1 MSSDEGPPLDVRVA
15 ILLGKPSFRRRLEAY
30 YSVVSPD
37 VLTENERDK
46 AHSWSSRFEQIWAK
60 FGGSVEGESRLGK
73 KLSQKY
79 GTSLRFAEAADA
91 SSSSSAQEQGP
102 GATGFVNPESFY
114 DVDDDQ
120 QGSGIISFTSAH
132 FDARALLSASTT
144 IEFVS
149 QVNNL
154 DVRYGCVFNL
164 VDLPVLDRVD
174 QFRSF
179 LPSDDPMHIE
189 LVQASTRSKAS
200 GIAAK
205 VDSSKKGPTPPR
217 CYADIVEATTAF
229 LTPASSSPTQDRI
242 PAGPTAVLYRLF
254 IQQASDKSRAR
265 ARVRVLVRYANG
277 IRGTLTGYLMAY
289 DKHFNMLLR
298 DVEEVYTPAP
308 AANSNLE
315 PTDAL
320 DVLSNMEVELERRR
334 SALSG
339 GKRPKWTVRRRHL
352 PQIMVRGDIVVL
364 VYPAESEQSAWLV
377 PDGAATLAPA
387 ESQPGNSDQGLPP
400 LLLQSRYRTTSL
412 RTNLPINER
421 IGSSLSIVHAS
432 SNFAPTPQRKAAREN
447 YPRRER

>member
-1 MSSDEGPPLDVRVA
+1 LDVRVA

-37 VLTENERDK
+37 VLTENEHDK
-46 AHSWSSRFEQIWAK
+46 ANSWSSRFEQIWSK

-91 SSSSSAQEQGP
+91 ASSRAVGRPQEHDLK
-102 GATGFVNPESFY
+102 ATGFVNPESFY

-132 FDARALLSASTT
+132 FDARALLSASTA
-144 IEFVS
+144 IELVS

-154 DVRYGCVFNL
+154 DVRYGCAFNL

-189 LVQASTRSKAS
+189 LVQASTRSKVS

-242 PAGPTAVLYRLF
+242 PSGPTAVLYRLF

-277 IRGTLTGYLMAY
+277 IRGTLTGYLVSY

-298 DVEEVYTPAP
+298 DVEEVYSPAP

-315 PTDAL
+315 PSDAL
-320 DVLSNMEVELERRR
+320 DVPSNMEIELERRR
-334 SALSG
+334 SALSRG
-339 GKRPKWTVRRRHL
+339 LHPKWTVRRRHL

-377 PDGAATLAPA
+377 PEGAATLAPS
-387 ESQPGNSDQGLPP
+387 ESQPRNCDQRLPP

-412 RTNLPINER
+412 CTNLPINER
-421 IGSSLSIVHAS
+421 IGSSLSIIHAS
-432 SNFAPTPQRKAAREN
+432 SIFAPTPQRKTAREN
-447 YPRRER
+447 HRRRER